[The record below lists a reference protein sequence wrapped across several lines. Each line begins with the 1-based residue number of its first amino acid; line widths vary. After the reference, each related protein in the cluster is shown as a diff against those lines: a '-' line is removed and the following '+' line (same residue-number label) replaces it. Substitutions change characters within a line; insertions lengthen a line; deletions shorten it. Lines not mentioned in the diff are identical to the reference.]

1 MAKMIDLTNQKF
13 GYWQVLYYDISS
25 KGKAAKW
32 FCKCTYCNKTIKS
45 LSSQQLRKG
54 ITTNC
59 GCVPKFEDLTNKTF
73 TRLKVLEYD
82 KEKSKQSHKTYWKC
96 QCDCGNFVSVRA
108 DQLKNGETK
117 SCGCLKIEK
126 FVDYKKLDLTNQKFG
141 RLTALY
147 PTEKRKGNHIVWV
160 CRCDCGN
167 LCEVGS
173 GMLTF
178 RHTQSCGC
186 MTSLGESNIQK
197 ILQINNINF
206 KKQHCF
212 KDFVYED
219 TQHHPRYD
227 FYLPD
232 YNRLIEF
239 DGKQHYEDSQWNSLD
254 LQQQRDKLKNEY
266 ALQHNIPLVRIPYWE
281 RDNVTLEMI
290 LGDQYLIK
298 GE

>member
-1 MAKMIDLTNQKF
+1 
-13 GYWQVLYYDISS
+13 
-25 KGKAAKW
+25 
-32 FCKCTYCNKTIKS
+32 
-45 LSSQQLRKG
+45 
-54 ITTNC
+54 
-59 GCVPKFEDLTNKTF
+59 
-73 TRLKVLEYD
+73 
-82 KEKSKQSHKTYWKC
+82 
-96 QCDCGNFVSVRA
+96 
-108 DQLKNGETK
+108 
-117 SCGCLKIEK
+117 
-126 FVDYKKLDLTNQKFG
+126 
-141 RLTALY
+141 
-147 PTEKRKGNHIVWV
+147 
-160 CRCDCGN
+160 
-167 LCEVGS
+167 
-173 GMLTF
+173 MLTF